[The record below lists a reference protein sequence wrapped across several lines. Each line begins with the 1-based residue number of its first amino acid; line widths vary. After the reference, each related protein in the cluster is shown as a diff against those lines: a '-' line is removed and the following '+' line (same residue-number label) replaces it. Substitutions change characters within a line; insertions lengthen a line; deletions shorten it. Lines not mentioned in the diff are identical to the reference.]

1 LKIFLTNITKSKVN
15 CKEINKFLNKVLLKI
30 RAKIGKTKEEV
41 EEIKKWIVTLEKQ
54 I

>member
-1 LKIFLTNITKSKVN
+1 LKIFLTNITKSKIN

-30 RAKIGKTKEEV
+30 RTRIGKTKEEF
-41 EEIKKWIVTLEKQ
+41 EEIKKLIVTLEKQ